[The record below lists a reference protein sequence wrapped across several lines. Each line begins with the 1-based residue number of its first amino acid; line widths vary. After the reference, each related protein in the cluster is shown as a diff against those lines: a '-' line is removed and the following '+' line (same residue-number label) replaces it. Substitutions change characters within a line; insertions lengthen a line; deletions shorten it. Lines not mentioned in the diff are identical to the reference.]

1 MTLRDQLAG
10 LLVALA
16 VLAPSAASARDR
28 SPSEILKNPDRF
40 NEQSVVIAGTVSNV
54 REQVSSRGNPYFTF
68 DLDDGLRSLSV
79 VQFGAAACGQ
89 GAHAIVEGQFLKVRK
104 QGDETFRNQVRAY
117 RVTCR

>member
-1 MTLRDQLAG
+1 MTGRELTAG
-10 LLVALA
+10 LLVAA
-16 VLAPSAASARDR
+16 TVFAPLVAAARDR

-54 REQVSSRGNPYFTF
+54 REQTPQRGRPYFIF

-79 VQFGAAACGQ
+79 VQFGAAACGA
-89 GAHAIVEGQFLKVRK
+89 GAQAIVEGQFLKLRK
-104 QGDETFRNQVRAY
+104 QGEETFRNQVRAY